1 MTKKKKKKKTLYDTL
16 NLNPNCNK
24 EDVRR
29 AYKKKVKEVHPD
41 KGGDPEEFKEV
52 NRAYVILYDSE
63 SRYKYDS
70 TGEEEKP
77 SERKKVDID
86 KQAET
91 FLIKT
96 LFDIIDRHGENFS
109 NINVQ
114 RALLEM
120 FNSVRKEIETR
131 LNSNKITWKA
141 VRNKYRAVKKKK
153 STIESGS
160 ILDQILQQKL
170 NNIVN
175 QEIMKIK
182 IDHKRLITDRKIF
195 NKVIEMVTK
204 GCVDTLIEKDL
215 EDPLRT
221 WDRNMAWGTNNPY
234 MSSFNS
240 NQEK

>member
-24 EDVRR
+24 EDVRK

-52 NRAYVILYDSE
+52 NRAYLILYDSE

-170 NNIVN
+170 NNIAN

-182 IDHKRLITDRKIF
+182 MDHKRLITDRKIF

-204 GCVDTLIEKDL
+204 GCIDTLVEKDL

-240 NQEK
+240 N

>member
-24 EDVRR
+24 EDVRK

-52 NRAYVILYDSE
+52 NRAYLILYDSE

-170 NNIVN
+170 NNIAN

-182 IDHKRLITDRKIF
+182 MDHKRLITDRKIF

-204 GCVDTLIEKDL
+204 GCIDTLIEKDL

-240 NQEK
+240 N